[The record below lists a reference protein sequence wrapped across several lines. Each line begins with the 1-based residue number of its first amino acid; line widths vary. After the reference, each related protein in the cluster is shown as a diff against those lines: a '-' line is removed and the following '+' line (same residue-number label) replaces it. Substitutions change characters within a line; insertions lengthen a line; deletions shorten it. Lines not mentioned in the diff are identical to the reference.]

1 MDAHLEVSWCSDA
14 NTSLPNLIEECTV
27 SLGNS
32 PAHSQRVVLVDV
44 FQVRLV
50 SSLSLDKV
58 LSQGGSV
65 TQTLHEG
72 EGGIIDQKLNL
83 FFSASCCRDILK
95 ELKSRTFLLQQILT
109 HL

>member
-1 MDAHLEVSWCSDA
+1 MDAHLEVSWCSDT
-14 NTSLPNLIEECTV
+14 NTSLPNLIKECAV

-44 FQVRLV
+44 FRVRLV

-65 TQTLHEG
+65 TQTLRERV
-72 EGGIIDQKLNL
+72 EYLI
-83 FFSASCCRDILK
+83 
-95 ELKSRTFLLQQILT
+95 KSEPISLSYLL
-109 HL
+109 

>member
-1 MDAHLEVSWCSDA
+1 MAAHLEVSWCSDA
-14 NTSLPNLIEECTV
+14 NTSLPNLIKECAV

-65 TQTLHEG
+65 TQTLRERV
-72 EGGIIDQKLNL
+72 EYLIK
-83 FFSASCCRDILK
+83 K
-95 ELKSRTFLLQQILT
+95 
-109 HL
+109 